1 MSDSSQR
8 FVASHVATL
17 PRSGIRDFFA
27 VVAQMPEAISLGIGE
42 PDFVTPWHIRE
53 AAIYALEQGKTHY
66 TDNRGLIALR
76 RAIASYV
83 EKHFHLAYRPD
94 DEILTT
100 VGVSE
105 ALDIALR
112 ALVNPGDKVLYHEPC
127 YVSYHPSVT
136 LVHGHAIPV
145 ATSARDQFAL
155 DPDAL
160 AAAWQ
165 PGCKV
170 LILNFPTNP
179 TGGVADRPR
188 LERIAKFAQEKDLVV
203 LSDEIYAEL
212 TFEGE
217 HVSIASLPGMRERTV
232 FLHGLSKA
240 FAMTGFRLGYACGPA
255 SLIEAMMKVH
265 QYCMMCAPILSQAAG
280 IEALRHGGDDVLRM
294 RDKYHQRR
302 DYIVARFNELGLPCH
317 LPRGAFYAFPSV
329 QNFGLSSMDFATR
342 LLHEQKV
349 AVVPGTAFGPGGA
362 GFVRASFSTGY
373 DQIIQAGDR
382 IAKFLETV
390 AGEKNLQRPTAQE
403 ATGKNRQTAA

>member
-1 MSDSSQR
+1 MPDDSQR
-8 FVASHVATL
+8 FVAKHVATL
-17 PRSGIRDFFA
+17 PRSGIRDFFS
-27 VVAQMPEAISLGIGE
+27 VVAQMPDAISLGIGE

-76 RAIASYV
+76 KAISPYI
-83 EKHFHLAYRPD
+83 EKHFGLSYRPD

-112 ALVNPGDKVLYHEPC
+112 ALVNPGDKVMYHEPC
-127 YVSYHPSVT
+127 YVTYSPSVT
-136 LVHGHAIPV
+136 LVHGQAIPV
-145 ATSARDQFAL
+145 ATSAKDQFAL

-160 AAAWQ
+160 IAAWQ

-188 LERIAKFAQEKDLVV
+188 LERIAKFAIEKDLVV

-212 TFEGE
+212 TYDGN
-217 HVSIASLPGMRERTV
+217 HVSIATLPGMRERTI
-232 FLHGLSKA
+232 FLHGMSKA
-240 FAMTGFRLGYACGPA
+240 FAMTGFRLGFACGPA
-255 SLIEAMMKVH
+255 ALIEAMMKVH
-265 QYCMMCAPILSQAAG
+265 QYCMMCAPILSQMAA
-280 IEALRHGGDDVLRM
+280 IEALRHGWDDVLRM
-294 RDKYHQRR
+294 RDKYQQRR

-317 LPRGAFYAFPSV
+317 SPRGAFYAFPSV
-329 QNFGLSSMDFATR
+329 QNFGLPSMDFAKR

-349 AVVPGTAFGPGGA
+349 AMVPGTAFGPGGA

-373 DQIIQAGDR
+373 DQIIQACDR
-382 IAKFLETV
+382 IGKFLDTLK
-390 AGEKNLQRPTAQE
+390 AEK
-403 ATGKNRQTAA
+403 